1 MGKGLWAS
9 ACPKRFGAK
18 TKGEFIIVTFERC
31 FGETNKVLQQYIGST
46 ELYKLQLRKLRM
58 YI

>member
-1 MGKGLWAS
+1 MGEGLWHPV
-9 ACPKRFGAK
+9 CLKRFGAK
-18 TKGEFIIVTFERC
+18 TKGEFIIVSFERC
-31 FGETNKVLQQYIGST
+31 FEETNKVPQQYIIST